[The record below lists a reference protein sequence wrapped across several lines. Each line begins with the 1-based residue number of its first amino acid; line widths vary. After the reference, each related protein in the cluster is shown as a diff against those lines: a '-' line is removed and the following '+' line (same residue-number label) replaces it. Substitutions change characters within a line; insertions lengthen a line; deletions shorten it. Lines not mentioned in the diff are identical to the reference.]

1 MKVHFDN
8 FLEII
13 VLIYKMHIYDVE
25 THDLVMVP
33 MEIESNKTLQHTKFD
48 VTFWD
53 ALFILQKSNF
63 WAVIAYGCF
72 WIKSSTMHIET
83 IIMNKSSHLNDA

>member
-13 VLIYKMHIYDVE
+13 VLICKMHIYDVE
-25 THDLVMVP
+25 THDLVMAPVK
-33 MEIESNKTLQHTKFD
+33 IESSTTLRNTKLD
-48 VTFWD
+48 GTFWD

-63 WAVIAYGCF
+63 
-72 WIKSSTMHIET
+72 
-83 IIMNKSSHLNDA
+83 

>member
-1 MKVHFDN
+1 MTVHFDN

-25 THDLVMVP
+25 THDLVMAP
-33 MEIESNKTLQHTKFD
+33 MKIESNKTLEHTKLD
-48 VTFWD
+48 TTFWD

-63 WAVIAYGCF
+63 
-72 WIKSSTMHIET
+72 
-83 IIMNKSSHLNDA
+83 